1 MVSDRKP
8 APTPAASAASA
19 AGIEFVLRTYA
30 HDPSVAAFGPEA
42 AAALGEDPRRVFK
55 TLMTMADGVMVAA
68 VVPVDRQLDP
78 KALAAFLGA
87 KKAVLADPVAA
98 QRRTGYVLGGISP
111 LGQRHACPVVI
122 DESALGFATVLVSGG
137 RRGLEIELSPADL
150 ARITAAQIARIA
162 AV

>member
-1 MVSDRKP
+1 MRDKKA

-19 AGIEFVLRTYA
+19 AGIEFLLRTYA
-30 HDPSVAAFGPEA
+30 HDSAGVAFGPEA

-55 TLMTMADGVMVAA
+55 TLMAMADGVMVAA
-68 VVPVDRQLDP
+68 VVPVNRQLDP

-87 KKAVLADPVAA
+87 RRAAMADPIAA

-111 LGQRHACPVVI
+111 LGQRHPCPVVI
-122 DESALGFATVLVSGG
+122 DESALGFDTVLVSGG

-150 ARITAAQIARIA
+150 VRITSAQVARIA
-162 AV
+162 AP